1 MIKRWNNEGL
11 SPEIIWKSKSL
22 VLYNYYNNLNIGI
35 GEIDILIVY
44 SIGINKP
51 EQEDWLLN
59 QSGWAV
65 NHLSKDYAS
74 VVKQNKEE

>member
-1 MIKRWNNEGL
+1 M
-11 SPEIIWKSKSL
+11 
-22 VLYNYYNNLNIGI
+22 
-35 GEIDILIVY
+35 VY
-44 SIGINKP
+44 SVGINKP

-65 NHLSKDYAS
+65 NHLSKDYVP